1 MVLQK
6 KKKNK
11 QKQKKNEKKKKR
23 LNVLQKYALRAGS
36 NSEYRSHSYPL
47 FYINT

>member
-6 KKKNK
+6 KKK
-11 QKQKKNEKKKKR
+11 QKQKNEKKKKKR
-23 LNVLQKYALRAGS
+23 LNVLQKHALRAGS